1 MGGDGGYHGL
11 GELDRHVA
19 QAAEADDARGARRAL
34 GLGAEVGQGRVG
46 RDACAA
52 ARISS
57 RPRDRSATR
66 SRAAFRS
73 CLRRTIGVQP
83 IGKCLMRV
91 VGGVM
96 LISSHRRRGAGRPW
110 RGRWRPECESRSPR
124 PPPPGASA
132 SLALTPLAEHT
143 QNPTDSE

>member
-1 MGGDGGYHGL
+1 VAPGEFSRGQTSNVKKVCSGWTGGDGGYHGL

-57 RPRDRSATR
+57 RPRDRSDTR
-66 SRAAFRS
+66 SSETVFAARS
-73 CLRRTIGVQP
+73 VC
-83 IGKCLMRV
+83 
-91 VGGVM
+91 
-96 LISSHRRRGAGRPW
+96 
-110 RGRWRPECESRSPR
+110 SRS
-124 PPPPGASA
+124 GSVWCV
-132 SLALTPLAEHT
+132 ECVV
-143 QNPTDSE
+143 